1 MDENTKHIVASNL
14 TTAYYQAPF
23 THADKRPQVIGM
35 HDDPV
40 EIVVPEIHAVYRK
53 FLSLLES
60 EGGSGAESS
69 GT

>member
-1 MDENTKHIVASNL
+1 MAC
-14 TTAYYQAPF
+14 YQAPF

-35 HDDPV
+35 DDDPV
-40 EIVVPEIHAVYRK
+40 EIVVPEIYAIYRK

-60 EGGSGAESS
+60 ESDSEADTN